1 MDKIITYKG
10 YLNRSMNEEEM
21 SEFYS
26 NKNKNVFNLC
36 INEFL
41 NIWDENKNLVDIL
54 KWNGNGYSN
63 IKYKKIKNDFI
74 GETISPL
81 NIEQKLAFD
90 ILQDKEIK
98 IKILSGKQGT
108 GKDFLMVIHA
118 LNLIENKKFKKII
131 FLRNNIEL
139 KNTKPIG
146 FLPDGITEKLLP
158 FAMVVADQ
166 VGGKNNLN
174 QMISKDILEV
184 EHFGFVRGRSFKN
197 SIVICSEAENLTKEQ
212 MQVLIGRIG
221 HNSELWIN
229 GDLRQVDAKD
239 FELNNG
245 LYIAIE
251 RLKGHPKFAHVELS
265 ETVRSDVSEMAD
277 LLD

>member
-197 SIVICSEAENLTKEQ
+197 SIVICSEAEKW
-212 MQVLIGRIG
+212 R
-221 HNSELWIN
+221 
-229 GDLRQVDAKD
+229 
-239 FELNNG
+239 
-245 LYIAIE
+245 
-251 RLKGHPKFAHVELS
+251 
-265 ETVRSDVSEMAD
+265 
-277 LLD
+277 